1 MDQFIERRIILGLIV
16 SDAFLQEIVKIWN
29 PKYLTS
35 SAARLLAQWC
45 LEFYAKYNRAPQQE
59 IEGIY
64 VQKLKEQQIRKEQG
78 EDLEDILDGLNSEY
92 EGHKFNTQYL
102 LDSTK
107 AYFQERRLILFT
119 EEISQLRQSGDLAG
133 AEVLA
138 TSYSPPEQEEHSCV
152 DPFASAERIKAVF
165 STKTKPIIQFPGALG
180 EFINDQLVR
189 DGLVGFMGPEKRGK
203 SWILQEIAM
212 QGIKQGC
219 NVAFFQAGD
228 MSEAQMIRRL
238 CIYLS
243 KKSDQERYCRT
254 LHYPVLDC
262 IYNQNDSCEKAER
275 QCAFGA
281 FEDKTPEEIKKIT
294 KAELKTAFK
303 ANPDYAPCRNCKNMR
318 GAIWLQKRGV
328 VSPLTWKEAYK
339 KVRKFRAKHHNKL
352 RLSTY
357 PNETLSVH
365 EINILLTLW
374 EKQDNFVPDI
384 IIIDYADILLADAD
398 CLKMD
403 LRNQQN
409 KIWQRLRR
417 LSQEKHCLVIT
428 ATQADAASFES
439 NTLKMHN
446 FSEDKRKYG
455 HVTAFYGINQTDP
468 EEKDLRIMRINEL
481 AIREGAASVMN
492 QVRLLQCLEIGR
504 PFLGSYR

>member
-1 MDQFIERRIILGLIV
+1 MDQFIERRICIGLICA
-16 SDAFLQEIVKIWN
+16 DEYAKEIQKRWE

-35 SAARLLAQWC
+35 AAARIIAQWC
-45 LEFYAKYNRAPQQE
+45 LEYYDKYQKSPKSD

-78 EDLEDILDGLNSEY
+78 EDIEDILDGLNSEY
-92 EGHKFNTQYL
+92 EGHNFNVEYL
-102 LDSTK
+102 LDQTK
-107 AYFQERRLILFT
+107 VYFQDRRLTLFV
-119 EEISQLRQSGDLAG
+119 EEVTALRQSGDLAG

-138 TSYSPPEQEEHSCV
+138 TSYALPEQEEQSCI
-152 DPFASAERIKAVF
+152 DPFESAERIKVVF

-203 SWILQEIAM
+203 SWILMEIAM

-243 KKSDQERYCRT
+243 KKSDQERYCRK
-254 LHYPVLDC
+254 LHFPVLDC
-262 IYNQNDSCEKAER
+262 VHNQNDSCEKAER
-275 QCAFGA
+275 QCAFGV
-281 FEDKTPEEIKKIT
+281 FDKVPEEFNVIK
-294 KAELKTAFK
+294 KAELKIAFK
-303 ANPDYAPCRNCKNMR
+303 ANPDYEPCHNCKNIR
-318 GAIWLQKRGV
+318 GAIWLKKRDV
-328 VSPLTWKEAYK
+328 VPPLTWKEAYR
-339 KVRKFRAKHHNKL
+339 KVRKFRSKHHNKL

-365 EINILLTLW
+365 EINSLLALW
-374 EKQDNFVPDI
+374 EKQDNFIPDI

-417 LSQEKHCLVIT
+417 LSQEKHCLVVT

-439 NTLKMHN
+439 RTLKLHN
-446 FSEDKRKYG
+446 FSEDKRKFG
-455 HVTAFYGINQTDP
+455 HCTSMYGINQDDP
-468 EEKDLRIMRINEL
+468 EEKELRVMRLNEL
-481 AIREGAASVMN
+481 VIREGASSTFR
-492 QVRLLQCLEIGR
+492 QVRLLQCLEMGR
-504 PFLGSYR
+504 PFLGSYL

>member
-203 SWILQEIAM
+203 SWILMEIAM

-243 KKSDQERYCRT
+243 KKSDQERYCRK
-254 LHYPVLDC
+254 LHFPVLDC
-262 IYNQNDSCEKAER
+262 VHNQNDSCEKAER
-275 QCAFGA
+275 QCAFGV
-281 FEDKTPEEIKKIT
+281 FDKVPEEFNVIK
-294 KAELKTAFK
+294 KAELKIAFK
-303 ANPDYAPCRNCKNMR
+303 ANPDYEPCHNCKNIR
-318 GAIWLQKRGV
+318 GAIWLKKRDV
-328 VSPLTWKEAYK
+328 VPPLTWKEAYR
-339 KVRKFRAKHHNKL
+339 KVRKFRSKHHNKL

-365 EINILLTLW
+365 EINSLLALW
-374 EKQDNFVPDI
+374 EKQDNFIPDI

-417 LSQEKHCLVIT
+417 LSQEKHCLVVT

-446 FSEDKRKYG
+446 FSEDKRKY
-455 HVTAFYGINQTDP
+455 
-468 EEKDLRIMRINEL
+468 
-481 AIREGAASVMN
+481 
-492 QVRLLQCLEIGR
+492 
-504 PFLGSYR
+504 

>member
-1 MDQFIERRIILGLIV
+1 MDQFIERRICIGLICA
-16 SDAFLQEIVKIWN
+16 DEYAKEIQKRWE

-35 SAARLLAQWC
+35 AAARIIAQWC
-45 LEFYAKYNRAPQQE
+45 LEYYDKYQKAPKSD

-78 EDLEDILDGLNSEY
+78 EDIEDILDGLNSEY
-92 EGHKFNTQYL
+92 EEHQFNVEYL
-102 LDSTK
+102 LDNTK
-107 AYFQERRLILFT
+107 VYFQERRLVLFADEVT
-119 EEISQLRQSGDLAG
+119 ALRQSGDLAG

-165 STKTKPIIQFPGALG
+165 STKTKPIIEFPGALG

-243 KKSDQERYCRT
+243 KKSDQERYCRA

-262 IYNQNDSCEKAER
+262 VHNQNDSCEKAER
-275 QCAFGA
+275 QCAFGV
-281 FEDKTPEEIKKIT
+281 FEGKTPEEVKKIT
-294 KAELKTAFK
+294 KAELKVAFK
-303 ANPDYAPCRNCKNMR
+303 ANPDYAPCRNCKNIR
-318 GAIWLQKRGV
+318 GAIWLQKREV
-328 VSPLTWKEAYK
+328 VFPLTWKEAYQ

-357 PNETLSVH
+357 PNETLSIH

-417 LSQEKHCLVIT
+417 LSQEKHCLVVT
-428 ATQADAASFES
+428 ATQADADSYEK
-439 NTLKMHN
+439 NTLRLHN

>member
-1 MDQFIERRIILGLIV
+1 MDQFIERRICIGLICA
-16 SDAFLQEIVKIWN
+16 SEYAKEIQKRWE

-35 SAARLLAQWC
+35 AAARIIAQWC
-45 LEFYAKYNRAPQQE
+45 LEYYDKYQKSPKSD

-78 EDLEDILDGLNSEY
+78 EDIEDILDGLNSEY
-92 EGHKFNTQYL
+92 EEHNFNVKYL
-102 LDSTK
+102 LDQTK
-107 AYFQERRLILFT
+107 VYFQERRLALFADEVT
-119 EEISQLRQSGDLAG
+119 ALRQSGDLAG

-138 TSYSPPEQEEHSCV
+138 TSYALPEQEEHSCI
-152 DPFASAERIKAVF
+152 DPFESAERIKAVF
-165 STKTKPIIQFPGALG
+165 STKTKPIIHFPGALG

-243 KKSDQERYCRT
+243 KKSDQKRYCRE
-254 LHYPVLDC
+254 LHFPVLDC
-262 IYNQNDSCEKAER
+262 VYNQNDTCEKIDR
-275 QCAFGA
+275 QCAFGV
-281 FEDKTPEEIKKIT
+281 FDKTPEEIKKIT
-294 KAELKTAFK
+294 KAELKTAFNE
-303 ANPDYAPCRNCKNMR
+303 NPNYEPCRNCKNMR

-339 KVRKFRAKHHNKL
+339 KVRKFKAKHHNKL

-365 EINILLTLW
+365 EINSLLTLW
-374 EKQDNFVPDI
+374 EKQENFVPDI
-384 IIIDYADILLADAD
+384 IIIDYADILMADAD
-398 CLKMD
+398 CLKMES
-403 LRNQQN
+403 RHQQN
-409 KIWQRLRR
+409 KVWQRLRR

-428 ATQADAASFES
+428 ATQADADSYEK
-439 NTLKMHN
+439 NTLKLHN

-455 HVTAFYGINQTDP
+455 HVTAFYGLNQTDP
-468 EEKDLRIMRINEL
+468 EEKDLRVMRINEL

-492 QVRLLQCLEIGR
+492 QVKLLQCLEMGR
-504 PFLGSYR
+504 PFLGSFR